1 MLRKPS
7 SLLFLILALS
17 LLTLPTAPAAAQG
30 TTQALTHYALLVYST
45 PERVS
50 PIVGVL
56 NPHAEVILEARS
68 ADAVWVLGHGADAN
82 VRGWIESRYLDLAPG
97 TSMSTLLVSSE
108 VMFVPALAR
117 STTAYSTI
125 NLGAYPIIPINLGR
139 ARQIYEMGR
148 IRGTDPHTVAKVGD
162 CISDN
167 QYFLSPFG
175 WRKYYLANYSYLQSV
190 IDTFSA
196 SFAQDSLVAFDG
208 LVTSAALDPMFAN
221 PLACL
226 PGETPLLCEY
236 RIHKPGVAI
245 IMFGAQDLL
254 FTSAEQFDLNLRRIV
269 HETIQAGV
277 VPVLSTF
284 PGNLKQ
290 WDQSIQY
297 NQIVVQVALDYQIPL
312 MNLWL
317 ALEGLP
323 NHGLSPDG
331 RHPSVPITEAGDLS
345 SANLQRGY
353 PLRNLVTLQ
362 TLDAVWR
369 GAMY

>member
-1 MLRKPS
+1 MPRKL
-7 SLLFLILALS
+7 SLPLLIVTLSALIL
-17 LLTLPTAPAAAQG
+17 PTVPAAGQENI
-30 TTQALTHYALLVYST
+30 QALTHYALLVYSNPDRT
-45 PERVS
+45 S
-50 PIVGVL
+50 PIAGVL
-56 NPHAEVILEARS
+56 SPHAEVILEARS
-68 ADAVWVLGHGADAN
+68 ADTAWVLGHGAEAN
-82 VRGWIESRYLDLAPG
+82 VRGWIESRYLDLPPG
-97 TSMSTLLVSSE
+97 FSVATLLVRNE
-108 VMFVPALAR
+108 AMFVPALAP
-117 STTAYSTI
+117 STGAYSTI
-125 NLGAYPIIPINLGR
+125 DLKAYPIIPINLGQ
-139 ARQIYEMGR
+139 ARQIYELGR
-148 IRGTDPHTVAKVGD
+148 ARGLLPQTVAKVGD

-175 WRKYYLANYSYLQSV
+175 WKTYYLANYSYLQSV
-190 IDTFSA
+190 IDYFSA
-196 SFAQDSLVAFDG
+196 SLADDSLAAFDG
-208 LVTSAALDPMFAN
+208 LVTTAVLDPMFAN

-226 PGETPLLCEY
+226 PGETPLQCEY
-236 RIHKPGVAI
+236 RVHKPGVAI

-254 FTSAEQFDLNLRRIV
+254 FTSPEQFDLNLQHIV

-277 VPVLSTF
+277 IPILSTF

-323 NHGLSPDG
+323 NHGLSEDG

-345 SANLQRGY
+345 PANLQRGY

>member
-1 MLRKPS
+1 MRRKPG
-7 SLLFLILALS
+7 SLLLILALT
-17 LLTLPTAPAAAQG
+17 LLIRPPVPAAAQE
-30 TTQALTHYALLVYST
+30 TIQALTHYALLVYST
-45 PERVS
+45 PERAS

-56 NPHAEVILEARS
+56 NPRAEVVLEARS
-68 ADAVWVLGHGADAN
+68 ADAAWVLGHGVEAK

-97 TSMSTLLVSSE
+97 TSVSTLLVSNE
-108 VMFVPALAR
+108 VMFVPALAL
-117 STTAYSTI
+117 STAAYSTI
-125 NLGAYPIIPINLGR
+125 NLSAYPIIPINLGR
-139 ARQIYEMGR
+139 ARQIYELGR
-148 IRGTDPHTVAKVGD
+148 ARGMNPNTVAKIGD

-175 WRKYYLANYSYLQSV
+175 WKKYYLANHSYLQGV
-190 IDTFSA
+190 IDHFSA
-196 SFAQDSLVAFDG
+196 SLAQDSLAAFDG
-208 LVTSAALDPMFAN
+208 LVTTAALDPTFAN

-226 PGETPLLCEY
+226 PGETPLQCEY
-236 RIHKPGVAI
+236 RVHKPGVAI

-254 FTSAEQFDLNLRRIV
+254 FTPPDQFDLNLRHIV

-277 VPVLSTF
+277 IPVLSTF

-297 NQIVVQVALDYQIPL
+297 NQIVVQVALDYQVPL

-317 ALEGLP
+317 AFEGLP
-323 NHGLSPDG
+323 NHGLSEDG
-331 RHPSVPITEAGDLS
+331 RHPSAPITEAGDLS
-345 SANLQRGY
+345 PANLQRGY

-362 TLDAVWR
+362 TLDVVWR

>member
-1 MLRKPS
+1 MPRKS
-7 SLLFLILALS
+7 GSLLLILTLS
-17 LLTLPTAPAAAQG
+17 LLILPPAPAAAQG
-30 TTQALTHYALLVYST
+30 NIQALTHYSLLVYST
-45 PERVS
+45 PERIS

-56 NPHAEVILEARS
+56 NPHADIILEARS
-68 ADAVWVLGHGADAN
+68 ADAAWVLGHGTEAN

-97 TSMSTLLVSSE
+97 TSVSTLLVSSE
-108 VMFVPALAR
+108 VMFVPALVP
-117 STTAYSTI
+117 STGAYSTI
-125 NLGAYPIIPINLGR
+125 NLGAYPIIPINLGQ
-139 ARQIYEMGR
+139 ARQIYERGRLRGMGSN
-148 IRGTDPHTVAKVGD
+148 TVAKVGD

-175 WRKYYLANYSYLQSV
+175 GKTYYLANYSYLQSV
-190 IDTFSA
+190 IDRFSA
-196 SFAQDSLVAFDG
+196 SFPEDSLAAFDG
-208 LVTSAALDPMFAN
+208 LVTTAVLDPTFAN

-226 PGETPLLCEY
+226 PGETPLQCEY
-236 RIHKPGVAI
+236 RVHKPGVAI

-254 FTSAEQFDLNLRRIV
+254 FTSPEQFDLNLRHIV

-277 VPVLSTF
+277 IPVLSTF
-284 PGNLKQ
+284 PGNLKE

-323 NHGLSPDG
+323 NHGLSQDG

-345 SANLQRGY
+345 PANLQRGY

-362 TLDAVWR
+362 SLDVVLR